1 MRATPLM
8 LAIAFGLGIPAGAAF
23 SANPSGATDVAAKR
37 AESLQTYIVT
47 FDEPAAA
54 SFRGFSAKDGSRPN
68 LAGSSRVVTG
78 ARKYDAR
85 GKAALAYTDY
95 LSDLR
100 RIRLNDASA
109 RIGRPLVPGFVYRH
123 VLNGVTLKLSVA
135 EASELATMPGVRAV
149 TPEFKR
155 YLQTDQGPRWLNAD
169 DIWTGAATGGTP
181 HRGEGVVVGVIDTGI
196 RRTHTAFAA
205 NGLSNPLGGF
215 RGYCTITPS
224 ACNSKL
230 VGLWDFTAGANGL
243 FDPVDDNGHGTH
255 TAATA
260 AGNSFSTYSG
270 VAPDANIIA
279 YKACPTDDC
288 DGGALIASIEQAVVD
303 GVDVISYSIGGDPE
317 DPWNSLGGIVN
328 DDEEAFLAAREA
340 GIVVAA
346 AAGNDGPTPGSHGNP
361 ANAPWVIGVAAST
374 HDGNPPA
381 DSLADFSGR
390 GPVIPF
396 GVVKPDLTAPGVQ
409 IVSAGI
415 NGDTDTATMSGTSMA
430 TPHVAGAAALLKSA
444 HPTHNADQLISALM
458 LTARNSIT
466 WQGQPATPHEQG
478 SGVPDLALA
487 ARAGLYLG
495 VTGDEFR
502 AATANIYTGN
512 AHALNLPS
520 LGHGNCFR
528 TCTITR
534 TFKLMPGAAAANYS
548 IQSTLAAGA
557 TITPS
562 AASFT
567 SSAVGATITFT
578 VDVDDA
584 DLAGNWVYGTV
595 TLVNNSADGRPNLKL
610 PVAIYASPFES
621 GAASAS
627 LSLVSRTV
635 SRERDHFDLDV
646 GGLVPMPNA
655 RFASTGFVA
664 PVSTTQD
671 IALDPTERDAFDD
684 VSQNYRRS
692 FSVPATVTGEGP
704 LNYRIHASSR
714 AANNDIDLYV
724 GRDTNG
730 NGQPDDGEVICMSAD
745 ADSNEDCVVSVTS
758 EATDTTYWVMAQN
771 FSGPGTAVKVD
782 TYVVPMRAATNTTLV
797 ATGPGHVTAS
807 TGFKLRVAYDDPTL
821 VNGSERIGYVLV
833 QPSPG
838 NTAVEVPIH
847 LTRTGT
853 SYEPFALTHGVSRH
867 VTLPAGTSHDKLY
880 FDVPPNATQ
889 VTFRTTAGNGD
900 VDLRLVRADI
910 AAGPVVAAAPGG
922 SNGPAIPNTTVNQ
935 TVVLNS
941 GNGLQAG
948 RWYIVATN
956 NGGTTGRVNVTAT
969 IDNVGAVPALK
980 PGSYYNGGRPGHGV
994 FFYPSGSEYAL
1005 LWYTFLQD
1013 GSPTWYYVQ
1022 GPQPGANGV
1031 WNGTVYRAAWNGNTN
1046 QLTVIG
1052 NMVLTP
1058 ATADTFTMSY
1068 NLDGFTGAEP
1078 MQAFLTGCPAPGGT
1092 PLDVSTHWYNASRSG
1107 YGYSVQ
1113 VNPNYEFHAV
1123 FAFDGLG
1130 VPRFLVAERAGAFNT
1145 GGGALTMQQ
1154 ISGFAPLGAHAPTT
1168 RVNIGTLSRVYGS
1181 NTITSITSTGTFANG
1196 VPGTW
1201 DETGN
1206 MSALS
1211 GTQGC
1216 N

>member
-8 LAIAFGLGIPAGAAF
+8 LAIAFGLGVPAATVL
-23 SANPSGATDVAAKR
+23 SANPSGATVVVGKR
-37 AESLQTYIVT
+37 ADSLQTYIVS

-54 SFRGFSAKDGSRPN
+54 TFRGFSAKDGSRPN
-68 LAGSSRVVTG
+68 LAGSSRVATG

-85 GKAALAYTDY
+85 SKAALAYTDY
-95 LSDLR
+95 LADLR

-109 RIGRPLVPGFVYRH
+109 RIGRPLVAGFVYQH
-123 VLNGVTLKLSVA
+123 VLNAVTLKLSAA
-135 EASELATMPGVRAV
+135 EASELATLPGVRAV

-169 DIWTGAATGGTP
+169 EIWTGAATGGTP
-181 HRGEGVVVGVIDTGI
+181 HRGEGIVVGVIDTGI
-196 RRTHTAFAA
+196 NRTHTAFAA

-215 RGYCTITPS
+215 RGYCTGTPS

-230 VGLWDFTAGANGL
+230 VGLWDFTSGASGL
-243 FDPVDDNGHGTH
+243 FDPVDDDGHGTH

-260 AGNSFSTYSG
+260 AGNAFSSYSG

-279 YKACPTDDC
+279 YKACSTDEC
-288 DGGALIASIEQAVVD
+288 DGAALIASIERSVVD
-303 GVDVISYSIGGDPE
+303 GVDVINYSIGAGPE
-317 DPWNSLGGIVN
+317 DPWLNLGDGVN
-328 DDEEAFLAAREA
+328 DDAEAFLAAREA

-346 AAGNDGPTPGSHGNP
+346 AAGNDGPTPGTHGNP
-361 ANAPWVIGVAAST
+361 ANAPWVIGVAAAT
-374 HDGNPPA
+374 HDGNAPA
-381 DSLADFSGR
+381 DRLADFSGR

-396 GVVKPDLTAPGVQ
+396 GVVKPDLTAPGVS
-409 IVSAGI
+409 IVSAGTS
-415 NGDTDTATMSGTSMA
+415 GDTSTTTMSGTSMA

-444 HPTHNADQLISALM
+444 RPAATVDQLISALM
-458 LTARNSIT
+458 LTARNSVT

-487 ARAGLYLG
+487 VRAGLFQD
-495 VTGDEFR
+495 VTGAQFR
-502 AATANIYTGN
+502 AATANVYTGN
-512 AHALNLPS
+512 AHTLNLPS

-528 TCTITR
+528 TCTLNR
-534 TFKLMPGAAAANYS
+534 TFKLMPGASAANYS
-548 IQSTLAAGA
+548 IQSTVAAGA

-562 AASFT
+562 VTSFT
-567 SSAVGATITFT
+567 SSAAGTTVTFT
-578 VDVDDA
+578 VNVDNA
-584 DLAGNWVYGTV
+584 ALAGNWVYGTV
-595 TLVNNSADGRPNLKL
+595 TLVNNSGDGRPNLKL

-621 GAASAS
+621 DDAASS
-627 LSLVSRTV
+627 LSMIERTV
-635 SRERDHFDLDV
+635 TRERDHFDLDV
-646 GGLVPMPNA
+646 DGMVPMPNA
-655 RFASTGFVA
+655 RFATTGFVL

-671 IALDPTERDAFDD
+671 IPLDPTEGEAFDD
-684 VSQNYRRS
+684 ITQNYRRA
-692 FSVPATVTGEGP
+692 FSVPATVPGEGP
-704 LNYRIHASSR
+704 LTYRIHASSR
-714 AANNDIDLYV
+714 AANDDIDLYV

-730 NGQPDDGEVICMSAD
+730 NGQPNDDEVICMSAL
-745 ADSNEDCVVSVTS
+745 ADSNEDCMVTVTS
-758 EATDTTYWVMAQN
+758 EATDTMYWVMAQN

-782 TYVVPMRAATNTTLV
+782 TYVIPMRAATTTNLI
-797 ATGPGHVTAS
+797 ATGPGHLSAS
-807 TGFKLRVAYDDPTL
+807 TGYKLRVAYDDPTL
-821 VNGSERIGYVLV
+821 VAGAERIGYVLI

-853 SYEPFALTHGVSRH
+853 SYEPFALANGVARH
-867 VTLPAGTSHDKLY
+867 VTLPAGTSHERLY

-889 VTFRTTAGNGD
+889 VTFRTTAGMGD
-900 VDLRLVRADI
+900 VDLRLVRMDI
-910 AAGPVVAAAPGG
+910 PAGPGIAAAPGG
-922 SNGPAIPNTTVNQ
+922 SNGPAIPNTSANQ
-935 TVVLNS
+935 TVVLNA
-941 GNGLQAG
+941 GNGLAAG
-948 RWYIVATN
+948 RWYIVPSN
-956 NGGTTGRVNVTAT
+956 NGSTTGRVNITAT
-969 IDNVGAVPALK
+969 IDTVGSVPALK
-980 PGSYYNGGRPGHGV
+980 PGSYYNGGRAGHGV

-1022 GPQPGANGV
+1022 GVQPGANGV

-1058 ATADTFTMSY
+1058 TTGNTFTMSY
-1068 NLDGFTGAEP
+1068 NLDGFTGSEP
-1078 MQAFLTGCPAPGGT
+1078 MQAFLTGCPTPGGN
-1092 PLDVSTHWYNASRSG
+1092 PLDVSTHWYNVARSG

-1123 FAFDGLG
+1123 FAFDGVG
-1130 VPRFLVAERAGAFNT
+1130 APRFLVAERAGAFNT

-1154 ISGFAPLGAHAPTT
+1154 ISGFSPLGAHTPTT
-1168 RVNIGTLSRVYGS
+1168 RVNIGTLNRVYGA

-1201 DETGN
+1201 NETGN
-1206 MSALS
+1206 MTALS